1 MFNNNIRHREGQR
14 ELNCVFMDLEKA
26 YNRVPQEEMWY
37 L

>member
-1 MFNNNIRHREGQR
+1 MFNNNIRRTEGQR

-26 YNRVPQEEMWY
+26 YNRVLQEEMWY